1 MRSRYVIAM
10 GITLACAGP
19 LVAQEQ
25 LVVARPLPTFAVQTG
40 RRSPPK
46 AAVLGMVIGG
56 VVGAGVGAYLVLGH
70 PCREG
75 WECMLRPALAMFE
88 IGIGATVGFVI
99 GGAVGNAIGREHEF
113 NVGIRLPLPI
123 PH

>member
-1 MRSRYVIAM
+1 MDARYLVII
-10 GITLACAGP
+10 GIALACTEPLAGQS
-19 LVAQEQ
+19 LV
-25 LVVARPLPTFAVQTG
+25 RPRPFANLSLQSSHRG
-40 RRSPPK
+40 PRR

-75 WECMLRPALAMFE
+75 WECMLRPAFAMFE

-113 NVGIRLPLPI
+113 NVGIRLPLPT